1 MISAAFPRF
10 APRMTLDAARP
21 RDWRWAALFG
31 VFFAILLVGVVDGQ
45 ITRGDRG
52 ITPINSSG
60 DFLASGIMV
69 DVTGDNADDARS
81 KGWREAQRKGW
92 TQLYRKLNGS
102 DGPALTDSV
111 LDGIVTAIVVEEEQ
125 IGARR
130 YVARLGVQFDRVRA
144 GQILGVSG
152 RTLRSPPLLV
162 IPVYSIDGIPQVF
175 EQRSAW
181 QRAWAEYNTGQSAID
196 YVRTAGTGAD
206 TLLINAGQTGRRGR
220 VWWRVILDQ
229 YGAADVLTPIARVEY
244 SYPGGP
250 IKGYFTARFGPD
262 SKLISSFTMTGPSPA
277 ALPDMMEKAVA
288 RMDRIFIDALASGV
302 LKTDTYLVLEKP
314 VEREDLPE
322 EIATDEDALPS
333 ETDASVPTTAAV
345 GVQSFTVQY
354 SSPDVDSVTATE
366 RAVGGAAG
374 VQSASTTSLAL
385 GGTSVMR
392 VSFRGDAAALAA
404 ALTARGFKV
413 QEGGGQLRIS
423 R

>member
-10 APRMTLDAARP
+10 APSFSLRSLAP
-21 RDWRWAALFG
+21 RDWRCAALFG
-31 VFFAILLVGVVDGQ
+31 LFCAILFAGIVDGQ

-60 DFLASGIMV
+60 DFLASGILV

-92 TQLYRKLNGS
+92 AQLYRKLNGS
-102 DGPALTDSV
+102 DGPALGDSV
-111 LDGIVTAIVVEEEQ
+111 LDGIVTAVVVEEEQ
-125 IGARR
+125 IGPRR

-288 RMDRIFIDALASGV
+288 RMDRIYIDALAAGV
-302 LKTDTYLVLEKP
+302 LRTDTYLVLEKP
-314 VEREDLPE
+314 VEKADLPE
-322 EIATDEDALPS
+322 EVATDEEALPS
-333 ETDASVPTTAAV
+333 ETDSSVPTTAPV

-354 SSPDVDSVTATE
+354 NSPDVDSVTATE
-366 RAVGGAAG
+366 RAVGGISG

-392 VSFRGDAAALAA
+392 VTFRGDIAALKAALAA
-404 ALTARGFKV
+404 RGYKV
-413 QEGGGQLRIS
+413 QEGGSTLRIS

>member
-10 APRMTLDAARP
+10 APSFAFDALRG

-31 VFFAILLVGVVDGQ
+31 LFFAILLVGVVEGQ
-45 ITRGDRG
+45 ISRGDRG

-60 DFLASGIMV
+60 DFLASGILV

-92 TQLYRKLNGS
+92 AQLYRRLNGT

-125 IGARR
+125 IGPRR

-229 YGAADVLTPIARVEY
+229 YGAADVLTPRIWPARTR
-244 SYPGGP
+244 SNW
-250 IKGYFTARFGPD
+250 T
-262 SKLISSFTMTGPSPA
+262 PS
-277 ALPDMMEKAVA
+277 
-288 RMDRIFIDALASGV
+288 R
-302 LKTDTYLVLEKP
+302 
-314 VEREDLPE
+314 
-322 EIATDEDALPS
+322 AT
-333 ETDASVPTTAAV
+333 
-345 GVQSFTVQY
+345 
-354 SSPDVDSVTATE
+354 
-366 RAVGGAAG
+366 
-374 VQSASTTSLAL
+374 
-385 GGTSVMR
+385 
-392 VSFRGDAAALAA
+392 
-404 ALTARGFKV
+404 
-413 QEGGGQLRIS
+413 
-423 R
+423 